1 MGKLIKFK
9 GKQTKE
15 GENMCEALSKIRG
28 MTAEELLEKYGDNTK
43 VPVDLKELLEN
54 IGISSFPMDF
64 SKVEKEIGAQQGDVL
79 GLLFAKDEKAA
90 IFFKAGDSLKRRRF
104 TIAHELAHCCLH
116 LEDSAT
122 PHIELRQDAEAEQ
135 KNERERAADIFAGK
149 LLIPLHL
156 LAREYKKMKLP
167 NSKDLANIFGV
178 SIKVMEARLD
188 YLNVSYYNRDGKAV
202 VYGDE

>member
-1 MGKLIKFK
+1 MFK

-15 GENMCEALSKIRG
+15 GKNMCEALNKIRG

-116 LEDSAT
+116 LEGSDTS
-122 PHIELRQDAEAEQ
+122 HIELRQDEETE
-135 KNERERAADIFAGK
+135 KKEERVADIFAGE

-188 YLNVSYYNRDGKAV
+188 YLNVSYYNRNWKAV
-202 VYGDE
+202 IYGNER